1 MSWDKELRL
10 YSLINI
16 ASQCLFYS
24 FCQSNKSVSGDIVV
38 PQSDVRQSPGQAR
51 QAESAECL
59 GVEQSG
65 REAWTIIIVR
75 GASQSCTQHYTAQS
89 GGTRHLDSVQA
100 RRDCGDS
107 PDHDIM

>member
-24 FCQSNKSVSGDIVV
+24 FCQSNKSVSVSGDIVV

-51 QAESAECL
+51 L
-59 GVEQSG
+59 
-65 REAWTIIIVR
+65 
-75 GASQSCTQHYTAQS
+75 SQLNVWVWSTQGERPGQ
-89 GGTRHLDSVQA
+89 
-100 RRDCGDS
+100 
-107 PDHDIM
+107 